1 MKLGLNNSL
10 LHTPAAEILHLYNFG
25 AGRAYPYA

>member
-10 LHTPAAEILHLYNFG
+10 PLTAAEILHLYNFG